1 MDLVYLEKPI
11 LILFPVILLAWQLLV
26 YLLSKKKKFSFFVN
40 TLLTGVSTMGHAIA
54 ITVILMSGGT
64 LSDALILVLLSGTF
78 SLILSEKVGN
88 ASDKADKEEKN

>member
-11 LILFPVILLAWQLLV
+11 LILFPVILLAWQFLV

-40 TLLTGVSTMGHAIA
+40 ALLIGVSTVGHAIA

-88 ASDKADKEEKN
+88 ASSKADKEEKN